1 MPTKFTT
8 TMPLLKTAHHLTIA
22 NGVTLLSTAIIFLL
36 CYALMGFIP
45 DYLFLLLGINLLIGT
60 ASYIMNIIIS
70 YRASHA
76 RWRYWTNTILSIL
89 AGYYFII
96 LTSMLLI
103 GGCPADKVLVFQY
116 PSFGELLHTSYSVT
130 TFAFLLLLFA
140 WTIQYIINSIYV
152 IRLYKL

>member
-1 MPTKFTT
+1 MT
-8 TMPLLKTAHHLTIA
+8 LLKTAHHLTIA

-45 DYLFLLLGINLLIGT
+45 DYLFLTLSVCLLIAT

-70 YRASHA
+70 YQASHA
-76 RWRYWTNTILSIL
+76 RWRYWMNTILSIL

-96 LTSMLLI
+96 ITCTLLI

-140 WTIQYIINSIYV
+140 WTVQNIINSIFV